1 MQYYIT
7 HERKCKRFFFKDFP
21 KKRLFPLRNRDIRHL
36 ILEYSSPEQHIV
48 NRRKDPVM
56 NRISLFAAVFT
67 AAMLWAILAM
77 FVKLSAAVET
87 VGAAFPAVM

>member
-1 MQYYIT
+1 
-7 HERKCKRFFFKDFP
+7 
-21 KKRLFPLRNRDIRHL
+21 
-36 ILEYSSPEQHIV
+36 
-48 NRRKDPVM
+48 M
-56 NRISLFAAVFT
+56 NRLSLFAAVFT

>member
-1 MQYYIT
+1 
-7 HERKCKRFFFKDFP
+7 
-21 KKRLFPLRNRDIRHL
+21 
-36 ILEYSSPEQHIV
+36 
-48 NRRKDPVM
+48 M

-87 VGAAFPAVM
+87 ASAAFPVM